1 LRNRKTTKI
10 DSLKEREQL
19 YKLIKK
25 RIDDLV
31 AKEQSEGMTP
41 ELRESISVANSLLR
55 EIRLESNGDSETYE
69 QLLEEQFGDWARD
82 VQNNKKGKAKVA
94 EECG

>member
-1 LRNRKTTKI
+1 MRNRKTTKI